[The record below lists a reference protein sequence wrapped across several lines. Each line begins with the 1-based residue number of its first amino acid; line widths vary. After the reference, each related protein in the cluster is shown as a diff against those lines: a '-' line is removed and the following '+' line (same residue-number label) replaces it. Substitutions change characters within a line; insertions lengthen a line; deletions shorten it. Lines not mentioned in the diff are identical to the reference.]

1 MRVVPRTLSRR
12 VLSAYGLTAPGVL
25 WSIVDKLDLTD
36 VQSLHIESWTEL
48 KSQVKYR
55 SSTAF
60 PLSDAQES
68 IHNLRELIS
77 NIFLSIIRSL
87 NKQGRTELADAVW
100 HSIAKDAWCCN
111 PEPCDGKHMEF
122 CDSSKDIPDPVLG
135 RPELMM
141 QLDIAENGKL
151 HHEWMIERIMRDG
164 GLWSGRAVKTSIAPV
179 PSEGGQS
186 IVPDSREADTS
197 IYGDTKPNLIR
208 RKLAR
213 AFLPVL
219 ARAQAVNTDLD
230 DGSDLDIGA
239 LTDIMHYLTEP
250 QDESPCEAFF
260 DVAGPSSILTF
271 YDAYQE
277 RIPHPQ
283 TRSMSNSWIVEPAP
297 SDEVPEDHWERN
309 TEGRYK
315 TIGTVKGMWKIQL
328 ATPLE
333 MYTVV

>member
-1 MRVVPRTLSRR
+1 MRVVPRTLNRR
-12 VLSAYGLTAPGVL
+12 VLSTYGLTAPGVL
-25 WSIVDKLDLTD
+25 WTIVDKVDLTD
-36 VQSLHIESWTEL
+36 VQSLHIESWKKL
-48 KSQVKYR
+48 KPQVKYG
-55 SSTAF
+55 SSTEIA
-60 PLSDAQES
+60 LSDAQES
-68 IHNLRELIS
+68 FHNLRELLGE
-77 NIFLSIIRSL
+77 IFLSIIRSL

-100 HSIAKDAWCCN
+100 HSIAKDQWCWN
-111 PEPCDGKHMEF
+111 PRRCDRKHTEF

-141 QLDIAENGKL
+141 QLDFAEDGSL

-179 PSEGGQS
+179 PSEEGQS
-186 IVPDSREADTS
+186 TVTDSREADTS
-197 IYGDTKPNLIR
+197 IYGDTKPNLVR

-213 AFLPVL
+213 AFLPAI
-219 ARAQAVNTDLD
+219 ARAQAVTADLGDGPDLD
-230 DGSDLDIGA
+230 MGA
-239 LTDIMHYLTEP
+239 LTDFLHYTTEP
-250 QDESPCEAFF
+250 QDRSPCEAFF
-260 DVAGPSSILTF
+260 DVVGPSSILTC

-283 TRSMSNSWIVEPAP
+283 TRSMSNSWIVKPAP

-309 TEGRYK
+309 AEGRYK
-315 TIGTVKGMWKIQL
+315 TVGIVKGMWKIQL